1 MASFN
6 NWMNVRFLGRADKA
20 KQPSR
25 AESCPC
31 TCCSLTLR
39 ESYDPLFSHNQC
51 FILNL
56 QGNQVLVFW
65 ISYHLTWCKAY
76 SYLQKMSF
84 DVVPFFSCVADV
96 GGGSSFRSHTDVVIV
111 YCAQSAAG
119 GSFAGL
125 KKEQPV
131 YVLLHE
137 VQLWE
142 LFFFFFFFC
151 LTGCGTGFSVTEFCF
166 RVCGIFSLEAPDDVP
181 SSAIAF
187 LPVINLK
194 WHKLCI
200 CSILYDKR
208 NTLKQNVTFI
218 NQGCRFHS

>member
-1 MASFN
+1 MK
-6 NWMNVRFLGRADKA
+6 VRSLGREDKA

-25 AESCPC
+25 AQNCPC
-31 TCCSLTLR
+31 TCCNLTLQ

-56 QGNQVLVFW
+56 QGSQVLVLW

-142 LFFFFFFFC
+142 TKDCSCAFFFFFGRMWHRFFSNRILLQGLWDLQSWVPRWC
-151 LTGCGTGFSVTEFCF
+151 SQQCHC
-166 RVCGIFSLEAPDDVP
+166 IP
-181 SSAIAF
+181 SSNKTEMA
-187 LPVINLK
+187 
-194 WHKLCI
+194 
-200 CSILYDKR
+200 
-208 NTLKQNVTFI
+208 
-218 NQGCRFHS
+218 